1 MIDSLLMSGVTL
13 AAGDPVGHVINHP
26 TLVTEDGWWLWSAI
40 QTNLV
45 LSGLILLAGWW
56 FAAKQIRTGE
66 ESEGHDRYV
75 TRNHAAG
82 MIEVIS
88 LYLREEIVRPL
99 LHERTDRFMPFLWTL
114 FYFILINN
122 LLGLIPMIDAWYLIT
137 DFRVHW
143 YPIGGTATQSIYVT
157 AALAAVAFFVI
168 NIAGI
173 RELGVWE
180 YLKHLTGGAPWY
192 VAILMVPIEILS
204 TIIKPVA
211 LALRLFADMTA
222 GHILVATLF
231 MFVGMGLK
239 GRGGLDDR
247 GGGGVL
253 PRDLR
258 RVPAGVRVHVPDGG
272 VHRAAEPPR
281 GGAPRARADDRA
293 RVAPAQRPPGRGDR
307 PGLRLTRELG
317 AGATPARVFARKTA
331 RRAASLKGRR
341 ETMSSLKNT
350 IVALGVLALFPAVAS
365 AQDGETASMLYRG
378 VAAIGAGLALIGGGI
393 GIGLVGKGAVESIA
407 RQPESTGAIG
417 QNMIIAAAL
426 IEGATLF
433 AVVVGLLVALG

>member
-211 LALRLFADMTA
+211 LALRLFANMTA

-239 GRGGLDDR
+239 AGPLIG
-247 GGGGVL
+247 
-253 PRDLR
+253 
-258 RVPAGVRVHVPDGG
+258 AGVG
-272 VHRAAEPPR
+272 VVSTVAAVAVYFLEIFVAFLQAFVFMFLTAVIIGQLSHHGEEHHEHELMTEPES
-281 GGAPRARADDRA
+281 
-293 RVAPAQRPPGRGDR
+293 PPHSDR
-307 PGLRLTRELG
+307 PGG
-317 AGATPARVFARKTA
+317 VIAPA
-331 RRAASLKGRR
+331 
-341 ETMSSLKNT
+341 
-350 IVALGVLALFPAVAS
+350 
-365 AQDGETASMLYRG
+365 
-378 VAAIGAGLALIGGGI
+378 
-393 GIGLVGKGAVESIA
+393 
-407 RQPESTGAIG
+407 
-417 QNMIIAAAL
+417 
-426 IEGATLF
+426 
-433 AVVVGLLVALG
+433 